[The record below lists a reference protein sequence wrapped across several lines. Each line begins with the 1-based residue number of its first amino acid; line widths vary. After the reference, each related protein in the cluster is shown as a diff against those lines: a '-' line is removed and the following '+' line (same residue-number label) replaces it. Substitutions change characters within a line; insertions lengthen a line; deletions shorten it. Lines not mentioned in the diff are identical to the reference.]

1 MQIIDKRVQI
11 VTPSQVI
18 WDFIRDISRN
28 PSWQVDY
35 ASVSFITPR
44 REGPGV
50 RWRYTTPTG
59 HECVVE
65 ISAWYNRIGYEYHY
79 VDGMPFREN
88 TGRIRLQEV
97 PEGTIVQWTFSY
109 QTSGLFTARRVV
121 KQLELAI
128 EDNLQNL
135 KKQFSQTRGT
145 RAFES
150 KTLMRDAPDVSI
162 REQYKPRHP
171 SLSTVRDSA
180 YTPPRSPILIEPPV
194 ASGDAEPVTPIVDKP
209 IRKTGASIYEPPIE
223 QSDTRPRPPVPV
235 QPIKTASRLDESTV
249 PPRLRVPDAPIAE
262 PDFLEDFNAVRETE
276 ERAAIDQAIFE
287 PAVSLEDTKPTSAVK
302 PVTDAAPV
310 VTEPPPM
317 EAEKTIETPAAMRT
331 EPKLLAPPE
340 KVIEQ
345 VSQLQGETDATPV
358 FVKPES
364 PAKPES
370 APILHDDTATKS
382 IWEIFGVARPNESVS
397 QPSQNTAQTSNSA
410 ETITLSDS
418 QRLVYGDTTTYLIM
432 TGRVGLRARRRRD
445 TSRVR
450 RPS

>member
-11 VTPSQVI
+11 VSPSQVI

-88 TGRIRLQEV
+88 IGRIRLQEI

-109 QTSGLFTARRVV
+109 QTGGLFAARRVV

-135 KKQFSQTRGT
+135 KKQFGQTRGS

-150 KTLMRDAPDVSI
+150 KTLMRDAPDVGT

-171 SLSTVRDSA
+171 SLGTVRDSA
-180 YTPPRSPILIEPPV
+180 YAPPQNPMLIEPPV
-194 ASGDAEPVTPIVDKP
+194 ASGDAEPITPIADKP
-209 IRKTGASIYEPPIE
+209 GRKASASIYEPPIE
-223 QSDTRPRPPVPV
+223 QSDTRPRPPAEPL
-235 QPIKTASRLDESTV
+235 TASSRLDENAV

-262 PDFLEDFNAVRETE
+262 PDFLEDFAAVRETE

-287 PAVSLEDTKPTSAVK
+287 PAVTLEDTKPTSAIK
-302 PVTDAAPV
+302 PVTDAAPMIA
-310 VTEPPPM
+310 ESPPM
-317 EAEKTIETPAAMRT
+317 EAEKTIETAAAART
-331 EPKLLAPPE
+331 EPKPLAPPE
-340 KVIEQ
+340 RVVEQ
-345 VSQLQGETDATPV
+345 VSQPQGETDATPV
-358 FVKPES
+358 FVKSETEARAES
-364 PAKPES
+364 TPATS
-370 APILHDDTATKS
+370 DDTATRS
-382 IWEIFGVARPNESVS
+382 IWEIFGVARPNESAS
-397 QPSQNTAQTSNSA
+397 QPSEAPAQADNPA

>member
-18 WDFIRDISRN
+18 WDYIRDISRN

-88 TGRIRLQEV
+88 IGRIRLQEI
-97 PEGTIVQWTFSY
+97 PEGTIVQWTLSY
-109 QTSGLFTARRVV
+109 QTSGLLTARRVV

-135 KKQFSQTRGT
+135 KKQFSQTRGS
-145 RAFES
+145 RSFES
-150 KTLMRDAPDVSI
+150 KSLMRDAPDVGT

-171 SLSTVRDSA
+171 SLGTVRDSA
-180 YTPPRSPILIEPPV
+180 YAPPQNPMMVEPPV
-194 ASGDAEPVTPIVDKP
+194 ASGDAEPVTPIADKP
-209 IRKTGASIYEPPIE
+209 VRRASASIYEPPVE
-223 QSDTRPRPPVPV
+223 QSDTRPRPPAEPM
-235 QPIKTASRLDESTV
+235 TAPLRLDESAV

-262 PDFLEDFNAVRETE
+262 PDFLEDFAAVRETE
-276 ERAAIDQAIFE
+276 ERAAIDRALFE
-287 PAVSLEDTKPTSAVK
+287 PPFALEDTKPTSAIK
-302 PVTDAAPV
+302 PVSDADLMIAQ
-310 VTEPPPM
+310 PPAR
-317 EAEKTIETPAAMRT
+317 EAEITVETPAAARP
-331 EPKLLAPPE
+331 EPKPLAPAE
-340 KVIEQ
+340 KVVEQ
-345 VSQLQGETDATPV
+345 VSQPQSETDATPV
-358 FVKPES
+358 FVKPEAES
-364 PAKPES
+364 KAEPATSVSDE
-370 APILHDDTATKS
+370 TATRS
-382 IWEIFGVARPNESVS
+382 IWEIFGVARPDENSV
-397 QPSQNTAQTSNSA
+397 QTSEAVETPDNSA
-410 ETITLSDS
+410 EMITLSDS

>member
-11 VTPSQVI
+11 VAPSQAI

-59 HECVVE
+59 HECVIE

-88 TGRIRLQEV
+88 IGRIRLQEI

-135 KKQFSQTRGT
+135 KKQFSQTRGA

-162 REQYKPRHP
+162 REQYKP
-171 SLSTVRDSA
+171 
-180 YTPPRSPILIEPPV
+180 
-194 ASGDAEPVTPIVDKP
+194 
-209 IRKTGASIYEPPIE
+209 
-223 QSDTRPRPPVPV
+223 
-235 QPIKTASRLDESTV
+235 
-249 PPRLRVPDAPIAE
+249 
-262 PDFLEDFNAVRETE
+262 
-276 ERAAIDQAIFE
+276 
-287 PAVSLEDTKPTSAVK
+287 
-302 PVTDAAPV
+302 
-310 VTEPPPM
+310 
-317 EAEKTIETPAAMRT
+317 
-331 EPKLLAPPE
+331 
-340 KVIEQ
+340 
-345 VSQLQGETDATPV
+345 
-358 FVKPES
+358 
-364 PAKPES
+364 
-370 APILHDDTATKS
+370 
-382 IWEIFGVARPNESVS
+382 
-397 QPSQNTAQTSNSA
+397 
-410 ETITLSDS
+410 
-418 QRLVYGDTTTYLIM
+418 
-432 TGRVGLRARRRRD
+432 
-445 TSRVR
+445 
-450 RPS
+450 